1 MWLLSRFQVPIT
13 VIPTQT
19 QQKHNKSGSNMPTS
33 MKNSLETQ
41 KQKPSHQC
49 FTNTLQHAI
58 WLAEFIFNCNISD
71 STFIRPFKYRYKK
84 HISNCETYLIFSGV
98 KNIMCICQSK
108 QQTNLQTKQSN
119 VMYPGGCERII
130 LVLLHVL
137 HRLNFK
143 FLLSILQ
150 ILHQF
155 FFFNFLNSFLSSSG
169 RSAKKHL
176 KRV

>member
-19 QQKHNKSGSNMPTS
+19 QQKHNKSGLNMPTS

-84 HISNCETYLIFSGV
+84 HISNCETYLIFSGI

-119 VMYPGGCERII
+119 VMVPWWLWKDNTCA
-130 LVLLHVL
+130 
-137 HRLNFK
+137 FTC
-143 FLLSILQ
+143 FTPPQLQ
-150 ILHQF
+150 IPPQHFTNSPSVF
-155 FFFNFLNSFLSSSG
+155 FFLISWIVSWVPLEG
-169 RSAKKHL
+169 LLRSI
-176 KRV
+176 

>member
-1 MWLLSRFQVPIT
+1 
-13 VIPTQT
+13 
-19 QQKHNKSGSNMPTS
+19 
-33 MKNSLETQ
+33 
-41 KQKPSHQC
+41 
-49 FTNTLQHAI
+49 
-58 WLAEFIFNCNISD
+58 
-71 STFIRPFKYRYKK
+71 
-84 HISNCETYLIFSGV
+84 
-98 KNIMCICQSK
+98 MCICQSK

-119 VMYPGGCERII
+119 VKYPGGCERII

>member
-1 MWLLSRFQVPIT
+1 
-13 VIPTQT
+13 
-19 QQKHNKSGSNMPTS
+19 
-33 MKNSLETQ
+33 
-41 KQKPSHQC
+41 
-49 FTNTLQHAI
+49 
-58 WLAEFIFNCNISD
+58 
-71 STFIRPFKYRYKK
+71 
-84 HISNCETYLIFSGV
+84 
-98 KNIMCICQSK
+98 MCICQSK

-155 FFFNFLNSFLSSSG
+155 FFFNFLSSFLSSSG

-176 KRV
+176 KRVQHKVFMREIVILCCGGAHIAKCQRCPVQILHVYLRIVNFFSTFNIHSFIQSVFL